1 MAEKFE
7 AAKQAGAANDGVSS
21 KLIRDKLMQLENEIE
36 KFKSENAA
44 LNKLRK
50 EREEVKYIH

>member
-7 AAKQAGAANDGVSS
+7 AAKQAGSSSDGVQS
-21 KLIRDKLMQLENEIE
+21 KLIRDKLMQLENEID

-44 LNKLRK
+44 LNRLRK
-50 EREEVKYIH
+50 EREEVIKA